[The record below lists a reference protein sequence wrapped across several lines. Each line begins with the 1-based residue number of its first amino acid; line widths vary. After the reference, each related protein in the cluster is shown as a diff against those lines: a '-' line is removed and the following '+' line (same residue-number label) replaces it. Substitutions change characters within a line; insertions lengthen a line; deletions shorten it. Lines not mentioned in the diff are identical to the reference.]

1 MIWLLSR
8 LCACG
13 KFPNFGYPDKR
24 PTHCATCKVS
34 GMINVVS
41 KKCLCGRIPSYSL
54 TGKVPTHCF
63 TCKLPDMI
71 RAMRKCKC
79 GQREARWGVVGES
92 PTACIQCKTS
102 QMVNLKANLCAS
114 NKMDIPCPVLANS
127 KYDNYCTHC
136 FTNLFP
142 LDPRCAQIKTK
153 SKEIAV
159 ITFLKTYQWFNGFKH
174 DKALYVDL
182 EGGCCATKR
191 RIDLRKLFGN
201 TLICVEIDEHQHK
214 HYIKTY
220 EADRYNDLFMD
231 FTGKYIFIRY
241 NPDSYKLADGTKV
254 ELDFDTR
261 MGILVQEIEKHIA
274 RAEAGTNELFEI
286 HHVFYDEPKPP
297 LQTKQNVLF

>member
-1 MIWLLSR
+1 M
-8 LCACG
+8 
-13 KFPNFGYPDKR
+13 
-24 PTHCATCKVS
+24 
-34 GMINVVS
+34 
-41 KKCLCGRIPSYSL
+41 
-54 TGKVPTHCF
+54 
-63 TCKLPDMI
+63 
-71 RAMRKCKC
+71 
-79 GQREARWGVVGES
+79 
-92 PTACIQCKTS
+92 
-102 QMVNLKANLCAS
+102 CAS
-114 NKMDIPCPVLANS
+114 NKNGIPCFIWANP

-136 FTNLFP
+136 FANLFP
-142 LDPRCAQIKTK
+142 LDPRTAQIKTK

-159 ITFLKTYQWFNGFKH
+159 VTFLKTYQWFNWFKH